1 MLETQLEDLCE
12 FYQVRVGFLWDLEK
26 TLMRF
31 QLVTHFYTPLKTS
44 ENYSFSSVFRGY
56 RSGAVDDNLLKKVN
70 TTLFIWEFLK

>member
-31 QLVTHFYTPLKTS
+31 QLVTHFYTPWKHQKTRVFL
-44 ENYSFSSVFRGY
+44 FSG
-56 RSGAVDDNLLKKVN
+56 G
-70 TTLFIWEFLK
+70 IEMEQGMIIG

>member
-31 QLVTHFYTPLKTS
+31 QLVTHFYTPRKHQKTRVFL
-44 ENYSFSSVFRGY
+44 FSGGIEVEQGMII
-56 RSGAVDDNLLKKVN
+56 G
-70 TTLFIWEFLK
+70 